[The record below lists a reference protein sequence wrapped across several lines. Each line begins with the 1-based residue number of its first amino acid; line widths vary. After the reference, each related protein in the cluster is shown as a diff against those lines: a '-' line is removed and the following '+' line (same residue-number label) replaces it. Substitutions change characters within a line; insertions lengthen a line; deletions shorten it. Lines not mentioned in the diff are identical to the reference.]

1 MNIHE
6 FNVKPIFKP
15 TKTIKWMVP
24 DNIRQYVKKV
34 NITTWEIFSQ
44 EDITLKPKEVK
55 FIMLGIGFI
64 MSEGVV
70 LTSLSDSLTKKR
82 ISLQNGVYLTDT
94 LNMIIVLT
102 NNSIENIRI
111 PKLTTLCFVCYKKL
125 WSILKNDRDERE
137 NIPRI
142 INHTRTTNR
151 PKCC

>member
-1 MNIHE
+1 MNIHK
-6 FNVKPIFKP
+6 FNVKPIYTP

-24 DNIRQYVKKV
+24 NETRQYVKKV
-34 NITTWEIFSQ
+34 NITTWEIFSH

-94 LNMIIVLT
+94 LNMITVLT
-102 NNSIENIRI
+102 NNSAENIRI
-111 PKLTTLCFVCYKKL
+111 PKLTTLCFVCYNKL
-125 WSILKNDRDERE
+125 
-137 NIPRI
+137 
-142 INHTRTTNR
+142 
-151 PKCC
+151 

>member
-1 MNIHE
+1 MNIHK
-6 FNVKPIFKP
+6 FNVKPIYTP

-24 DNIRQYVKKV
+24 NETRQYVKKV
-34 NITTWEIFSQ
+34 NTTNWEIFSQ

-55 FIMLGIGFI
+55 FIMLGIGFM

-82 ISLQNGVYLTDT
+82 ISLQNGVYLTNT

-111 PKLTTLCFVCYKKL
+111 PKLTTLCFVCYNKL
-125 WSILKNDRDERE
+125 
-137 NIPRI
+137 
-142 INHTRTTNR
+142 
-151 PKCC
+151 